1 MKVRVAAAL
10 VIFGSVLLLSMDSV
24 QAQTVTIPNNHPAFQ
39 LPSPQ
44 APITSTRTLNLT
56 IFLALQNSAQLQTLL
71 TNLQTPSSVQF
82 HQWLSSSQFQAT
94 YYPTTSQISALT
106 TWLSSQGFTVTPPIA
121 NSLAVSFSGTAGQVE
136 AAFGVTLIK
145 STAIGLNPS
154 GVSFYENTA
163 DPSVPSQFQGLI
175 AFIEGLDNLGSANN
189 LTGSIVYGDNVRV
202 PAAAAT
208 SSNEAGYAQDNI
220 LNPTTT
226 ATPSPTPTCSGSAP
240 TPVPSPGVYHF
251 KPADLYTYYNANVV
265 LNHNQGTQAPDCIA
279 IIASVD
285 FGDDAFSEFATS
297 YGLPNTLPIRVP
309 VQNSTVSQ
317 GCGAGEVSLD
327 IEWSHTL
334 APQTPQ
340 RVYEFG
346 GNVDLVQAFL
356 APVNDNVC
364 GVISSSIGPGC
375 NQQDG
380 GYYHAMDE
388 VFQQAAAQGQTF
400 FEAAGDKGAAAEAL
414 RIESG
419 NLVCDVGTSNNAS
432 AIGGSPNVVAVGGS
446 QFTPTY
452 DSNGNNTSVQGPG
465 PAMESVWGNDGQN
478 GAGGGG
484 ISAIF
489 ALPPWQTNVQ
499 NQLGYT
505 SNMRL
510 LPDLVFGASEIA
522 PGFYIYV
529 DYGDGTGAH
538 LHETGGTSIATP
550 MLAGM
555 SRLIAQA
562 ANLPRLGNINP
573 LLYGA
578 AGSGTSITGI
588 FDITQGSNAYN
599 GATGYNAQ
607 PGFDLASGWGSPNVG
622 SFVAYFS
629 QVVTGATPT
638 ATPTAAPTATPTAA
652 PTSSPSVVPT
662 ATATAI
668 PTTTATVI
676 PTATPPP
683 TPTPGAQATSVP
695 VTSQGVAGQ
704 NIAAG
709 ALRVTNSSSTPESL
723 QAIQLQISNPGLFS
737 ALKLT
742 VTIGG
747 TQQTATSGTLG
758 TVTNFSFTP
767 VPVLPAGA
775 TALFTLSGTLISNV
789 ALGGGAVRMAGLM
802 LVGTSPG
809 DHASMLLAALMLTPG
824 LMLIGMPA
832 TLRRRIALL
841 ALMLL
846 ALAVSQVACT
856 SSGSNSPTVLTS
868 STQVVSAVTLVNS
881 GGAVPVQG
889 LPSLLGTVQ
898 LVK

>member
-1 MKVRVAAAL
+1 MRYRIAVTLAL
-10 VIFGSVLLLSMDSV
+10 FGSFLFSSLTSAN
-24 QAQTVTIPNNHPAFQ
+24 AQTVTIPNNHPAFQ

-56 IFLALQNSAQLQTLL
+56 IFLALQNPAQLQTLL
-71 TNLQTPSSVQF
+71 TNLQTPRNAQF
-82 HQWLSSSQFQAT
+82 HQWLSASQFQAA
-94 YYPTTSQISALT
+94 YYPSASQISALE
-106 TWLSSQGFTVTPPIA
+106 TWLSGQGFTVTPPVA
-121 NSLAVSFSGTAGQVE
+121 NSLAVSFSGTAAQVE
-136 AAFGVTLIK
+136 TAFAVTLVK
-145 STAIGLNPS
+145 STAVGLNPS
-154 GVSFYENTA
+154 GVTFYENTA

-175 AFIEGLDNLGSANN
+175 AFIEGLDNLGSASN
-189 LTGSIVYGDNVRV
+189 LTGSMVYGDNA
-202 PAAAAT
+202 PQPSAAAT
-208 SSNEAGYAQDNI
+208 PSLGDGAYAQGNI
-220 LNPTTT
+220 LAPT
-226 ATPSPTPTCSGSAP
+226 ATPTATPTCSGSAP
-240 TPVPSPGVYHF
+240 TPVPSPGVYRF
-251 KPADLYTYYNANVV
+251 KPSDLYTYYNANVV
-265 LNHNQGTQAPDCIA
+265 LGHNQGTQAPDCIA

-285 FGDDAFSEFATS
+285 FGDDAFTSFANA
-297 YGLPNTLPIRVP
+297 YGLPATLPTRVP
-309 VQNSTVSQ
+309 VQNSQVSQ

-334 APQTPQ
+334 APATPQ

-356 APVNDNVC
+356 APVNDNLC

-414 RIESG
+414 RIENG

-452 DSNGNNTSVQGPG
+452 DSNGNDTSVQGPG
-465 PAMESVWGNDGQN
+465 PAQESVWGNDGQN

-599 GATGYNAQ
+599 GATGYSAQ
-607 PGFDLASGWGSPNVG
+607 SGFDLASGWGSPNVG

-638 ATPTAAPTATPTAA
+638 VTPTATPTATPTTAPSATATIVPTTTATIA
-652 PTSSPSVVPT
+652 PTT
-662 ATATAI
+662 TATAI
-668 PTTTATVI
+668 PT
-676 PTATPPP
+676 ATPLP

-695 VTSQGVAGQ
+695 LISRGVAGQ
-704 NIAAG
+704 RVAAG
-709 ALRVTNSSSTPESL
+709 TISVTNTSFTAESL
-723 QAIQLQISNPGLFS
+723 QAMQLQISNPALFS
-737 ALKLT
+737 TMQLT
-742 VTIGG
+742 VTING
-747 TQQTATSGTLG
+747 TQQTAVSGTLG

-767 VPVLPAGA
+767 APNLPAGA
-775 TALFTLSGTLISNV
+775 TAVFTLSGTLIANV
-789 ALGGGAVRMAGLM
+789 AGADRAVRLAGLI
-802 LVGTSPG
+802 VAPTSPSAG
-809 DHASMLLAALMLTPG
+809 ARLLLAAVLLIPGVLLM
-824 LMLIGMPA
+824 GMPA
-832 TLRRRIALL
+832 TPRRRIALL
-841 ALMLL
+841 TLMLL
-846 ALAVSQVACT
+846 ALAATQVAC
-856 SSGSNSPTVLTS
+856 SSSSSNSPAVLTG
-868 STQVVSAVTLVNS
+868 STQVVAAVTLTNS
-881 GGAVPVQG
+881 NGAVAVQG
-889 LPSLLGTVQ
+889 LPTLLGTVQ
-898 LVK
+898 LIN